1 MVPFMPSR
9 YRIILAWSSIVLA
22 VILLPSCSDSAA
34 IAKELEFVRQT
45 TKSAE
50 SKMFDIVTE
59 TKSPEPDLGKI
70 AALASGAIS
79 DLHSIDSSTESASR
93 HLTGVKDVTP
103 AWMEMLIWLSI
114 AAAIV
119 AVVVL
124 AWRFGIDRFVASLLS
139 WIRFPSRDATAAKM
153 DADAEAESPTPA
165 LRESIAA
172 KRASSPR
179 YDLEYRKHRR
189 SLDAESGRIV
199 RKETNKP

>member
-1 MVPFMPSR
+1 MIPFMPSR

-34 IAKELEFVRQT
+34 IAKELAFVRET
-45 TKSAE
+45 TKAAE
-50 SKMFDIVTE
+50 VKMQDIVAE
-59 TKSPEPDLGKI
+59 TTAPEPDLGKI
-70 AALASGAIS
+70 ASLASGAIS

-103 AWMEMLIWLSI
+103 AWVEMLIWLSI

-124 AWRFGIDRFVASLLS
+124 AWRFGIDRFVASILS
-139 WIRFPSRDATAAKM
+139 WVRLPSREATAAKL
-153 DADAEAESPTPA
+153 DAEAESTNSTPV

-172 KRASSPR
+172 KRATSPR
-179 YDLEYRKHRR
+179 YDIEFRR
-189 SLDAESGRIV
+189 HKKAMDAEAGRAA
-199 RKETNKP
+199 RKRA